1 MPYDKER
8 VARRMKSLRA
18 DKGWDQSDLA
28 REAGVS
34 LDAIASAETARRG
47 MNLDTAYDIAEALG
61 CSMERLVCRDEHT
74 SEKAHA

>member
-34 LDAIASAETARRG
+34 IDAIASAETARRG
-47 MNLDTAYDIAEALG
+47 MNLDTAYDIATALG
-61 CSMERLVCRDEHT
+61 CSMERLVCRDER
-74 SEKAHA
+74 EAG